1 MGATIGSQLELW
13 IEFPNRRKLQT
24 AQRHWQFNSG
34 CTCVS
39 HCWWILKLTDQYW
52 IALITPC
59 LPYLIDIFWSDFIYV
74 FLQVQRHGSRL
85 GVDHTR
91 WGRTESLVSGSSF
104 QVLPTKCCF
113 FWVFYTMFSGNHGL
127 QKPHPMIPSIQ
138 QNLKHCRL
146 WNVTK
151 SNRVCIFCDVGFT
164 PCHKQLACWWLWKPM
179 CGDFGDGLFQGSLE
193 VKLPTIWTDEKQRWK
208 ESERREE

>member
-13 IEFPNRRKLQT
+13 IEFPNHRKLQT

-34 CTCVS
+34 
-39 HCWWILKLTDQYW
+39 ILKLTDQYW

-59 LPYLIDIFWSDFIYV
+59 LLYLIDIFWSDFIYV
-74 FLQVQRHGSRL
+74 FFADTATWIKTWSWPYKMRPNREFGFWEFFPGFNQQNV
-85 GVDHTR
+85 V
-91 WGRTESLVSGSSF
+91 
-104 QVLPTKCCF
+104 F

-138 QNLKHCRL
+138 QKLKHCRL